1 MRLLLRCLI
10 ASVVFS
16 AAAVLVTA
24 LTFNGPLAML
34 GWPGIVLMDQVYSR
48 FGIYVDNSKS
58 LLLWLLPGFLIDV
71 ALYTVVIF
79 VAAVLWRAL
88 FPKSETAPSVNKPST
103 NDKRPTTFL

>member
-1 MRLLLRCLI
+1 LI

-58 LLLWLLPGFLIDV
+58 LLLMAFAWISDRRCAIHSGHFRCVGIV
-71 ALYTVVIF
+71 EGALSEIGDC
-79 VAAVLWRAL
+79 AVR
-88 FPKSETAPSVNKPST
+88 E
-103 NDKRPTTFL
+103 